1 MSRARTIWKW
11 TAAVAG
17 SIVVLAAIAIGGF
30 RIWLENSPDL
40 PAEIVLKVEKITG
53 LRFAFAHLDARLGL
67 GGPEFVFRSARITV
81 PGQSTDLITAR
92 SGRVGFDVWRSLR
105 TGRLAAGR
113 LVLEGARVHLIVTSE
128 GVELRGQG
136 DLEANGGAHLKI
148 GDLPVGRVRI
158 EDGTVTVEDLRT
170 HARPWSVDRVNLNLE
185 RDPSALKLDGNAR
198 LPDSLGARLGFEAR
212 LSGDLAN
219 PAGLKWQGGL
229 TLKSASLAGWTA
241 LVPAWAWLP
250 SAGDGDLKASA
261 SGEGSELTSASATF
275 GLARVVMR
283 GTAGQSAAALAA
295 LGGSLEVRHEGTR
308 WSLEARD
315 LDVSAGA
322 AAWHH
327 GHVTL
332 ALDSDAE
339 GLKSL
344 NVASPSLTLDA
355 LALLAPLLP
364 EGAAR
369 EAGLALAPKGVLS
382 ELDLHLAR
390 GARPT
395 EWRIDGGAHFVGLG
409 LSAWRAIPGLAGLDG
424 EFTGHGAAG
433 RLSVRSRAFTLD
445 LPRILKAPVAS
456 GDVGATLDWWWQP
469 DGWRVAIDDL
479 HSRSADG
486 KGAGKVRLWLP
497 ASAESPRLVLDLNLT
512 DIDAHTAPRYLPG
525 RTIPPKAMAWLEQAF
540 LAGRVHDVHFEFAG
554 PTREFPFRDGG
565 GLFRIRLAYTG
576 MHIHY
581 QDGFAD
587 IEDATGEAEF
597 RNQGFTAHATHARVG
612 GLEITNANAA
622 IQDFA
627 TAELTAAAG
636 AHGDMAAGLAYL
648 QGSPIGPKLG
658 SYFMKVAGHGPMS
671 LEVELDLPFARFA
684 ERHVAVTG
692 RLEHARATLPG
703 IAEEATGIDGA
714 FSLRDRE
721 LEVREVTATFLGS
734 AVRASARTL
743 GGPSGTPGDR
753 LLLVEA
759 QGRASGEHLQPVV
772 GISRGRWLSGGF
784 DWRAQARIP
793 RYEWSPPPEALP
805 ADAPAGA
812 LAPPHEVE
820 VRWLPTTL
828 HLESGLAGLA
838 ISLPAPLAKAA
849 EEVRNARFDVVI
861 DPGLEAGAPALPA
874 KFRRGAAAHDASVL
888 ARVQVGHD
896 AGAIEWRLDTGDFS
910 LKRGTLRFGGGTP
923 LLRDSVGVWL
933 EGRMPAYDLSAWLG
947 VRLSDGTGKGP
958 GEYLKGGTVL
968 IDRFDVFG
976 FRFPEVTLALEAGKG
991 EWRAH
996 VEGPAAL
1003 GTIVVPWALHG
1014 PAPLSLDLDRLLLG
1028 ERALSSGAAGAAT
1041 AATDPTELP
1050 PLAITVR
1057 DLEIQKRH
1065 FGTLEAKVSRTEDGL
1080 QLDSATLNG
1089 ASFHASGRGSWVL
1102 TASGQA
1108 SVVSVT
1114 LESTDVQDT
1123 LNAWGFAQTLSGKSG
1138 RMTAELKWP
1147 GGIDSEVLSRLGGNA
1162 TIRIDQGQLYSVA
1175 PGAGRVLGL
1184 LSVGAL
1190 PRRLLL
1196 DFTDLTDKGFAFDSV
1211 KGDFEF
1217 RDGNAYTSNLVLKGP
1232 AAEIGIVGRT
1242 GLVARDYDQ
1251 TAKVT
1256 GHFGGPLAAAGAL
1269 AAGPAIGA
1277 ALLLFSTVFK
1287 EPLSGIARGYYR
1299 ITGSWES
1306 PKVERIGAGAAREA
1320 EHNAAD
1326 AQGR

>member
-1 MSRARTIWKW
+1 MSRARKIWKW
-11 TAAVAG
+11 TAVVAG
-17 SIVVLAAIAIGGF
+17 AIVVLLAIAIGGF
-30 RIWLENSPDL
+30 RIWLENSPQL
-40 PAEIVLKVEKITG
+40 PAEIVLKVEKLTG

-67 GGPEFVFRSARITV
+67 GGPELVFRSARITV
-81 PGQSTDLITAR
+81 PGQSTELITAT
-92 SGRVGFDVWRSLR
+92 SGRVGFDLWRSLR

-113 LVLEGARVHLIVTSE
+113 LVLDGARVHLIITSE

-136 DLEANGGAHLKI
+136 EGGAHLKI
-148 GDLPVGRVRI
+148 NDLPVGRVRI
-158 EDGTVTVEDLRT
+158 EDATVTVEDLRT
-170 HARPWSVDRVNLNLE
+170 HGRPWSIDRVNLDLE
-185 RDPSALKLDGNAR
+185 RDPAALVLEGNVR
-198 LPDSLGARLGFEAR
+198 LPDSLGARLSFDAR
-212 LSGDLAN
+212 LAGDLAK
-219 PAGLKWQGGL
+219 PAELKWRGGL
-229 TLKSASLAGWTA
+229 TLRSASLAGWTA
-241 LVPAWAWLP
+241 LAPSWPWLP
-250 SAGDGDLKASA
+250 VAGHGDLEASA
-261 SGEGSELTSASATF
+261 SGVGSEIGSASATF
-275 GLARVVMR
+275 GLEQVVMR
-283 GTAGQSAAALAA
+283 GAPGAVAPALAELA
-295 LGGSLEVRHEGTR
+295 GSLEVRHERAR
-308 WSLEARD
+308 WSVEARD
-315 LDVSAGA
+315 FEVSAAGA
-322 AAWHH
+322 AWRH
-327 GHVTL
+327 GQISL
-332 ALDSDAE
+332 GLDSDAE
-339 GLKSL
+339 GLKSVDL
-344 NVASPSLTLDA
+344 ASPSLTLGA
-355 LALLAPLLP
+355 LTALAPLLP
-364 EGAAR
+364 DGVAR
-369 EAGLALAPKGVLS
+369 EAALALAPKGVLS

-390 GARPT
+390 GTRPT
-395 EWRIDGGAHFVGLG
+395 EWRIDGGVRFVGLSVG
-409 LSAWRAIPGLAGLDG
+409 AWRTIPGLAGLDG
-424 EFTGHGAAG
+424 DFAGHGAAG
-433 RLSVRSRAFTLD
+433 RLAVRSHAFTLD

-456 GDVGATLDWWWQP
+456 GDVGATCAWWWQP
-469 DGWRVAIDDL
+469 DGWRFAIDDL

-486 KGAGKVRLWLP
+486 KGSGKVRLWLP
-497 ASAESPRLVLDLNLT
+497 SSEESPRLVLDLNLT
-512 DIDAHTAPRYLPG
+512 DIDARAAPKYLPG

-554 PTREFPFRDGG
+554 PTAEFPFRDGG

-597 RNQGFTAHATHARVG
+597 HNQGFTAHATHARVG
-612 GLEITNANAA
+612 GLEITNAKAA
-622 IQDFA
+622 MQDFK
-627 TAELTAAAG
+627 TAELTASAD
-636 AHGDMAAGLAYL
+636 AHGDVGAGLAYL
-648 QGSPIGPKLG
+648 KASPIGPKLG
-658 SYFMKVAGHGPMS
+658 SYFMKIAGHGPMS
-671 LEVELDLPFARFA
+671 AEVELDLPFARFA
-684 ERHVAVTG
+684 ERHVTVNG
-692 RLEHARATLPG
+692 HLEHGSATLPG
-703 IAEEATGIDGA
+703 IAEEATGIDGT

-721 LEVREVTATFLGS
+721 LEVREVTATLLGN
-734 AVRASARTL
+734 AVRASAHTVA
-743 GGPSGTPGDR
+743 GPSGAPGDR

-759 QGRASGEHLQPVV
+759 QGTASGEHLQPVL
-772 GISRGRWLSGGF
+772 GISRGHWLAGAF

-793 RYEWSPPPEALP
+793 RYEWSPSPDPLP
-805 ADAPAGA
+805 ADAPPDA
-812 LAPPHEVE
+812 LASPHETE
-820 VRWLPTTL
+820 VRWLPTTV
-828 HLESGLAGLA
+828 HLDSGLAGLA

-861 DPGLEAGAPALPA
+861 DPGLEPNAPVLPARFKRGAPA
-874 KFRRGAAAHDASVL
+874 HEASVL

-896 AGAIEWRLDTGDFS
+896 AAAIEWRLGTGAFS

-923 LLRDSVGVWL
+923 VLRDSAGVWL

-947 VRLSDGTGKGP
+947 VRLSDGTGKGL

-976 FRFPEVTLALEAGKG
+976 FRFAEVTLALEAGKG

-996 VEGPAAL
+996 VEGAAAL
-1003 GTIVVPWALHG
+1003 GTIVVPWEMHG
-1014 PAPLSLDLDRLLLG
+1014 PQPLSLDLDRLLLG
-1028 ERALSSGAAGAAT
+1028 ERVVASGPAAS
-1041 AATDPTELP
+1041 ATDPTELP
-1050 PLAITVR
+1050 PLAIAVR

-1065 FGTLEAKVSRTEDGL
+1065 FGTLEATVSRTEDGL

-1089 ASFHASGRGSWVL
+1089 ASFHASGHGSWAL
-1102 TASGQA
+1102 TARGQA
-1108 SVVSVT
+1108 SVVSFT

-1147 GGIDSEVLSRLGGNA
+1147 GGIDGDVLSRLGGNA
-1162 TIRIDQGQLYSVA
+1162 TIRIEQGQLYSVA